1 MKGDFSR
8 FTFDPLNH
16 YRSVYMQ
23 QGRVQLDAD
32 WNEQVD
38 ILHHYLES
46 YLRDLLGPGAGQRE
60 TSGFAITM
68 VEHSEFEEQ
77 STQHLPRITVE
88 ENGASTN
95 AEDAEPGKQVR
106 GQHKD
111 SAAFDLRVGYGRY
124 YVDGVLYE
132 NEQDVFFTAQPDYPG
147 AAFPTVSEEHEHA
160 VVYLDAWQHHITAFE
175 E

>member
-1 MKGDFSR
+1 MERLHCLAASCTIAAIIFIETRKQMKGDFSR

-46 YLRDLLGPGAGQRE
+46 YLRDMLGAGAGQRE
-60 TSGFAITM
+60 TAGFAITM

-77 STQHLPRITVE
+77 QATQHLPRITVE
-88 ENGASTN
+88 ENGAPAS
-95 AEDAEPGKQVR
+95 ADDAQTG
-106 GQHKD
+106 G
-111 SAAFDLRVGYGRY
+111 
-124 YVDGVLYE
+124 
-132 NEQDVFFTAQPDYPG
+132 
-147 AAFPTVSEEHEHA
+147 
-160 VVYLDAWQHHITAFE
+160 
-175 E
+175 